1 MVCHVRIPSSLRHK
15 SAENLML
22 EETTL
27 LPSHYVAEIKEIGI
41 NMMRIKLK
49 TEYCVEAK
57 FKILISPIS
66 PTLKR
71 Q

>member
-1 MVCHVRIPSSLRHK
+1 
-15 SAENLML
+15 ML